1 MEGRR
6 YTLIVIVM
14 TIAVIYLL
22 RIFGL
27 QVVSQY
33 YKGEEGIDTKL
44 DSKNDI
50 RYANQS
56 KILNDLKYEINKLK
70 FEKPA
75 TA

>member
-1 MEGRR
+1 M
-6 YTLIVIVM
+6 
-14 TIAVIYLL
+14 
-22 RIFGL
+22 
-27 QVVSQY
+27 VSQY

-75 TA
+75 TAQIYHDYFFKKNYID